1 MIFNAEQMEVVDAS
15 GTPCG
20 YRVEWTE
27 ARVFT
32 ERVLDWFAK
41 TFLALSFFAVMAAL
55 FLLGASRA
63 DAWQLPLFGAVVLFG
78 IGWGFA
84 RTSARLP
91 GKVSWMEF
99 YQDGRLTASWDP
111 VIWDMRID
119 HIRNI
124 ESEQLKQKKSDD
136 DCPYTHGVRIVT
148 RRGRVVRVANSIE
161 PDDAITL
168 AVLLSE
174 SIEDL
179 RFPQITASIN
189 GKEMA
194 VW

>member
-1 MIFNAEQMEVVDAS
+1 MIFKAEQMEVVDAG

-41 TFLALSFFAVMAAL
+41 AFLAFSFFAVLAAL

-63 DAWQLPLFGAVVLFG
+63 DAWQLPLFGAAVLFG
-78 IGWGFA
+78 IGWAVA
-84 RTSARLP
+84 RASARLP
-91 GKVSWMEF
+91 GKVNAIET
-99 YQDGRLTASWDP
+99 YEDGR
-111 VIWDMRID
+111 IWSSCAGDWKTRVED
-119 HIRNI
+119 IRNI
-124 ESEQLKQKKSDD
+124 ESEQLKQKKNDEDS
-136 DCPYTHGVRIVT
+136 PYTHGVRIVT
-148 RRGRVVRVANSIE
+148 RRGRVFRIATDIE

-174 SIEDL
+174 SVEAI
-179 RFPQITASIN
+179 RFPQMTASIN
-189 GKEMA
+189 GKEVA